1 MVDFYVGH
9 FKNFC
14 PSILLPLLFESGSFS
29 EFHFAITFFFH
40 PLRGAL
46 RMAAISKSS
55 STT

>member
-1 MVDFYVGH
+1 MEDFYVGH

-29 EFHFAITFFFH
+29 ESQLAITFFFH
-40 PLRGAL
+40 PLRAAL
-46 RMAAISKSS
+46 RMAAICKSS